1 MRRMCLEGGEL
12 MKNVER
18 TVADDRASGRLVEVL
33 AAWSPAEPEKIH
45 AVFPGHPHLAA
56 RIRAFI
62 DFLAAK
68 L

>member
-1 MRRMCLEGGEL
+1 M
-12 MKNVER
+12 
-18 TVADDRASGRLVEVL
+18 